1 MSHNNSSSFQ
11 WASDLASQ
19 LLAIYNDECTRRH
32 EFRPLFDGHFLA
44 NLFPGMEDMPPKYA
58 IEAPSL
64 FDTGL
69 PVLTKADLQKVSDEV
84 TKIELPDLSAVIEF
98 FQSRSGHS
106 QRSSTGGEKA
116 PANKI
121 LDLHAHL
128 KDYEKGFESETDTEE
143 YEKVGQSP
151 IDKRKTK
158 VESEK
163 EVIVAVAVSTQT
175 TDEVKSE
182 VVNSSTLTEVSGRNI
197 MWNHLIKLFLS
208 FRIIYQ
214 RRG

>member
-1 MSHNNSSSFQ
+1 MQ

-58 IEAPSL
+58 VEAPSL
-64 FDTGL
+64 FDAGL

-98 FQSRSGHS
+98 FQTRSGHS
-106 QRSSTGGEKA
+106 QRSSSGGERA
-116 PANKI
+116 PVNKI
-121 LDLHAHL
+121 LDMHGHL

-158 VESEK
+158 AGDNGKDV
-163 EVIVAVAVSTQT
+163 VVGMAVSTQT
-175 TDEVKSE
+175 EMDELK
-182 VVNSSTLTEVSGRNI
+182 VVNNSTSTEKVETQNSETLTEVSGVE
-197 MWNHLIKLFLS
+197 
-208 FRIIYQ
+208 
-214 RRG
+214 